1 MKRKIKNA
9 LIGWSVAGAF
19 VAFIG
24 AASTIGS
31 PDFTWGRLPA
41 LAGIMAGSG
50 IWLSLVGYANRPKR
64 KRHPPLAHGKVSG
77 HKKHS
82 QLYFSTFCAG
92 KEGKNADSKSING

>member
-1 MKRKIKNA
+1 MKNRIKNE

-19 VAFIG
+19 VAFVG

-31 PDFTWGRLPA
+31 PDVALDELPV
-41 LAGIMAGSG
+41 LIGIMAGSG
-50 IWLSLVGYANRPKR
+50 IWLSLVGYANQQKR